1 MEGLASRVSRVC
13 CLVSAA
19 RAVPPSAEARTG
31 VRAPINIRDGPR
43 SSSMDDAF
51 HCLSR
56 AAPRTLREYG
66 LTRNLPV
73 IDAPTA
79 VRGCGP
85 CPWGSHAAPR
95 DALSLRG
102 AVPPHRLETRGGIP
116 YSRRPHPHELT
127 DHQHVRPNRE
137 ATDELQRM
145 SSTNNLRDWVELEAG
160 PSQGMS

>member
-1 MEGLASRVSRVC
+1 MRRPPCG
-13 CLVSAA
+13 AA
-19 RAVPPSAEARTG
+19 GRARG
-31 VRAPINIRDGPR
+31 
-43 SSSMDDAF
+43 
-51 HCLSR
+51 
-56 AAPRTLREYG
+56 AATPHG
-66 LTRNLPV
+66 
-73 IDAPTA
+73 
-79 VRGCGP
+79 
-85 CPWGSHAAPR
+85 